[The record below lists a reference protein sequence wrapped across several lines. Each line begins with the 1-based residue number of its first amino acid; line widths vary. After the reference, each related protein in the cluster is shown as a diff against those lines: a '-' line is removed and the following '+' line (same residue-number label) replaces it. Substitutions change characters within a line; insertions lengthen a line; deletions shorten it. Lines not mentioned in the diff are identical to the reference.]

1 MVITEAVDVA
11 AAVMEA
17 AVALVEALIAVEK
30 EKEIENI
37 EVVTSTRG
45 NVARSVEEDI
55 VDHHRDHQ

>member
-1 MVITEAVDVA
+1 MTTEAVDVA

>member
-1 MVITEAVDVA
+1 MTTEAVDVA

-17 AVALVEALIAVEK
+17 AVVLVEALIAVEK
-30 EKEIENI
+30 EKEIGNI